1 MIEWE
6 GWGRPARGLK
16 GRNVRESEGKKKR
29 VLELRGRACQWNTE
43 KEESWVA
50 APLIKHSNPSVSLRN
65 SVRRLVLKADPQL
78 SCHVSIHTSFP
89 INTQTT

>member
-1 MIEWE
+1 MLE
-6 GWGRPARGLK
+6 K
-16 GRNVRESEGKKKR
+16 VRVKKKKKR
-29 VLELRGRACQWNTE
+29 VLGLRGRACQWNTE
-43 KEESWVA
+43 KEELESWVA